1 MGKVWN
7 YVMISLGLMLLLQFA
22 GLPNGAMGS
31 LFSLTGV
38 NFNEDNSLQSST
50 ATSTDFFD
58 VLFGTD
64 GFEIGGIL
72 TTLAVAAGAVI
83 VGFFAKA
90 QIENLILLPFIT
102 GTLTLFVSS
111 FLSIINYTIDLG
123 MPWLSALVALIFIPF
138 MFGFILALVE
148 FFRGTD

>member
-7 YVMISLGLMLLLQFA
+7 YVIISLGLMLLLQFA

-31 LFSLTGV
+31 LFTLTGV
-38 NFNEDNSLQSST
+38 NFNEDNTLASST

-58 VLFGTD
+58 VMFGND
-64 GFEIGGIL
+64 GFAIGGIL
-72 TTLAVAAGAVI
+72 VTLAAAAGAVI
-83 VGFFAKA
+83 IGFFAKA
-90 QIENLILLPFIT
+90 QVENLIMLPFIT
-102 GTLTLFVSS
+102 GTLTMFVSS

-123 MPWLSALVALIFIPF
+123 VPWLSALVAVVFVPF